1 MLQTLHILIGDL
13 GLHRAV
19 LGSAHGAK
27 RRLLVDGGGQARAQ
41 LRHPAQR
48 PLLQGVG
55 RPVTLV

>member
-1 MLQTLHILIGDL
+1 
-13 GLHRAV
+13 LHRAV